1 MSTTLEEA
9 RAKIDALL
17 DRRDRMLDEIEQLME
32 EIAAAMQDAAELGQT
47 EETDTDE

>member
-17 DRRDRMLDEIEQLME
+17 DRRDRMLDEIEQLMA
-32 EIAAAMQDAAELGQT
+32 EIAAAMQDAAEMADAIQQ
-47 EETDTDE
+47 ESDD